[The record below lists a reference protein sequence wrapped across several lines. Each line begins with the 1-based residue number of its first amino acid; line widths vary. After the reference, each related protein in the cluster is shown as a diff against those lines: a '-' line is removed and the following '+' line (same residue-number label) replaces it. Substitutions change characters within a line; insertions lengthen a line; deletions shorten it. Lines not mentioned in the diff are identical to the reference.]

1 VKRVVNGNDLL
12 PMIPWYRG
20 FKGTIEETSP
30 GVFVTKGVYKVS
42 GKTLTIS
49 ELPVGVWTNS
59 YKEFLEGLI
68 EKKVLS
74 DFREKHTEEDVLFEL
89 DFVGVPDPKIL
100 KLETSIRTTNMH
112 AFDAFGRIKKYESP
126 LDIIRDWVEVRREF
140 YVKRK
145 AFLLKDLTHKS
156 LVAANKHRFITMVN
170 DGEIVINKKSELVL
184 TEELR
189 ALKFYE
195 VDDGFGYLLNMK
207 ISSLTIERA
216 MELAKESSKLG
227 EELQNLTATSETSM
241 WLSDLDAI

>member
-1 VKRVVNGNDLL
+1 
-12 PMIPWYRG
+12 
-20 FKGTIEETSP
+20 
-30 GVFVTKGVYKVS
+30 
-42 GKTLTIS
+42 
-49 ELPVGVWTNS
+49 
-59 YKEFLEGLI
+59 
-68 EKKVLS
+68 
-74 DFREKHTEEDVLFEL
+74 
-89 DFVGVPDPKIL
+89 
-100 KLETSIRTTNMH
+100 
-112 AFDAFGRIKKYESP
+112 
-126 LDIIRDWVEVRREF
+126 
-140 YVKRK
+140 
-145 AFLLKDLTHKS
+145 LKDLTHKS